1 MGLRV
6 VFVLVGVALYGLL
19 REYFGL
25 PRGIAALLAGVP
37 WALAEAKGVIA
48 GPYEEQSAKDV
59 MLASDEPAKP
69 EPPRRA

>member
-6 VFVLVGVALYGLL
+6 VFVLIGLAIYGLL

-37 WALAEAKGVIA
+37 WALAEGKGVIA
-48 GPYEEQSAKDV
+48 GPYEQSAKDV

-69 EPPRRA
+69 DPPGA